1 MSMNYWMAPLVI
13 VIALGVTSIGF
24 APLLFGMMVNSIKRK
39 KLRLHGQR
47 ATVEILGIRDTRVTV
62 NLNPQVE
69 LTVRMPDGSIGK
81 FKMFVSRVNF
91 PRPGEKINV
100 LYDPSDPGIMMAAG
114 S

>member
-1 MSMNYWMAPLVI
+1 MNYWMVPLVI
-13 VIALGVTSIGF
+13 LVAVGFTALGF
-24 APLLFGMMVNSIKRK
+24 APLLAGMVVNSIKKK

-69 LTVRMPDGSIGK
+69 LSVRMPDGSVGK

-91 PRPGEKINV
+91 PRPGETIEV
-100 LYDPSDPGIMMAAG
+100 LYDPTDPSVVMPA
-114 S
+114 